1 MPLPDMRPVSSSNI
15 ASIGYDEATS
25 DLYVTFTNSGRTY
38 KYENVPPGEFSMLER
53 AGSVGSYF
61 AENIKGQ
68 YKMVPV

>member
-1 MPLPDMRPVSSSNI
+1 MSLPMRPVSSSNI

-25 DLYVTFTNSGRTY
+25 DLYVTFLGSGRTY

-68 YKMVPV
+68 YKTVPV